1 MIEYKK
7 NFCYRVFC
15 VVLLL
20 VLALVLTGCSSSAK
34 TGAEGDRQTT
44 ALSAE
49 TPAEEKKDGS
59 ESGAPAEEKKDGS
72 ESGAPAEEKKD
83 GSESGTPSQEK
94 INGGRAG
101 TSAPVA
107 EENSRLQ
114 VVTTIFPQYDFA
126 RHIAGDR
133 ADVTMLLK
141 PGEEVHSYEPT
152 PQDIKKI
159 QNCDLFIYVGGEN
172 DVWVENILDSV
183 KGDQE
188 GPQTVRLLALVETYS
203 EEHLE
208 GMMEEKGHDHDHEHE
223 PEGTAEADS
232 EDHDHEHESESN
244 PGESH
249 DHQHEPEGTAEAD
262 SEDHDHDHKADA
274 SDQNTKGTDTH
285 STHAHSH
292 EEEPD
297 EHVWTSPQNCVIL
310 IEKLTEE
317 FCAADPVNA
326 EYYRKN
332 GDAYRKEFE
341 ELDARYRDMAAS
353 APRKTILFGDRFPFR
368 YLAEEL
374 GLTCYAA
381 FPGCSSESEP
391 SAATIA
397 FLIDKAAEEKLPVV
411 FQIEFSNGNIARAIS
426 EAAELKMKI
435 NAAKQAEESSGGEN
449 NSGLSAAEAG
459 GMKIQVL
466 QLHSCHNITAD
477 EFKSGETC
485 LSLMTKNLKAL
496 RTALGAPA
504 E

>member
-7 NFCYRVFC
+7 NFCYRAFC

-49 TPAEEKKDGS
+49 T
-59 ESGAPAEEKKDGS
+59 PAEEKKDGS

-223 PEGTAEADS
+223 PEGTAE
-232 EDHDHEHESESN
+232 
-244 PGESH
+244 
-249 DHQHEPEGTAEAD
+249 
-262 SEDHDHDHKADA
+262 EDHDHDHKADA

-285 STHAHSH
+285 STHVHSH

-353 APRKTILFGDRFPFR
+353 ASRKTILFGDRFPFR

-397 FLIDKAAEEKLPVV
+397 FLIDKAAEEKLPVI

-477 EFKSGETC
+477 EFKSGQTC
-485 LSLMTKNLKAL
+485 LSLMTKNLEAL

>member
-7 NFCYRVFC
+7 NFCYRAFC
-15 VVLLL
+15 AVLLL
-20 VLALVLTGCSSSAK
+20 VLALVLTGCSPSAK
-34 TGAEGDRQTT
+34 TDAEGDRQTT
-44 ALSAE
+44 ALSAG

-59 ESGAPAEEKKDGS
+59 ESGT
-72 ESGAPAEEKKD
+72 PAEEKKD

-208 GMMEEKGHDHDHEHE
+208 GMMEEKGHDHEHE
-223 PEGTAEADS
+223 PEGTAEADG
-232 EDHDHEHESESN
+232 EDHDHEHESESDPDEN
-244 PGESH
+244 HE
-249 DHQHEPEGTAEAD
+249 HEPEGTAE
-262 SEDHDHDHKADA
+262 EDHDHDHKADA

-285 STHAHSH
+285 SAHAHSH

-297 EHVWTSPQNCVIL
+297 EHVWTSPENCVIL

-332 GDAYRKEFE
+332 GDTYRKEFE

-477 EFKSGETC
+477 EFKSGQTC
-485 LSLMTKNLKAL
+485 LSLMTKNLEAL

>member
-7 NFCYRVFC
+7 NFCYRAFC

-72 ESGAPAEEKKD
+72 ESG
-83 GSESGTPSQEK
+83 TPSEEK
-94 INGGRAG
+94 INSGRAG

-107 EENSRLQ
+107 EENSHLQ

-223 PEGTAEADS
+223 PEGTAE
-232 EDHDHEHESESN
+232 
-244 PGESH
+244 
-249 DHQHEPEGTAEAD
+249 
-262 SEDHDHDHKADA
+262 EDHDHDHKADA

-297 EHVWTSPQNCVIL
+297 EHVWTSPENCVIL

-477 EFKSGETC
+477 EFKSGQTC
-485 LSLMTKNLKAL
+485 LSLMTKNLEAL

>member
-7 NFCYRVFC
+7 NFCYRAFC

-20 VLALVLTGCSSSAK
+20 VLALVLTGCSPFAK
-34 TGAEGDRQTT
+34 TDAEGDSQTT
-44 ALSAE
+44 ALSAG
-49 TPAEEKKDGS
+49 TPAVEKKDS
-59 ESGAPAEEKKDGS
+59 S

-223 PEGTAEADS
+223 PEGTAE
-232 EDHDHEHESESN
+232 
-244 PGESH
+244 
-249 DHQHEPEGTAEAD
+249 
-262 SEDHDHDHKADA
+262 EDHDHDHKADA

-285 STHAHSH
+285 STHVHSH

-397 FLIDKAAEEKLPVV
+397 FLIDKAAEEKLPVI

-477 EFKSGETC
+477 EFKSGQTC
-485 LSLMTKNLKAL
+485 LSLMTKNLEAL

>member
-72 ESGAPAEEKKD
+72 ESG
-83 GSESGTPSQEK
+83 TPSQEK

-126 RHIAGDR
+126 RHIAGER

-223 PEGTAEADS
+223 PEGTAE
-232 EDHDHEHESESN
+232 
-244 PGESH
+244 
-249 DHQHEPEGTAEAD
+249 
-262 SEDHDHDHKADA
+262 EDHDHDHKADA

-285 STHAHSH
+285 STHVHSH

-353 APRKTILFGDRFPFR
+353 ASRKTILFGDRFPFR

-397 FLIDKAAEEKLPVV
+397 FLIDKAAEEKLPVI

-477 EFKSGETC
+477 EFKSGQTC
-485 LSLMTKNLKAL
+485 LSLMTKNLEAL

>member
-7 NFCYRVFC
+7 NFCYRAFC

-59 ESGAPAEEKKDGS
+59 ESGTTAEEKKDGS
-72 ESGAPAEEKKD
+72 ESGSPSEEKKN
-83 GSESGTPSQEK
+83 SGM
-94 INGGRAG
+94 AG
-101 TSAPVA
+101 ASASVA

-203 EEHLE
+203 EEQLE

-223 PEGTAEADS
+223 S
-232 EDHDHEHESESN
+232 ESDPDENHDHEHESESSPDEN
-244 PGESH
+244 H
-249 DHQHEPEGTAEAD
+249 DHEHESEGTAE
-262 SEDHDHDHKADA
+262 EDHDHDHKADA

-285 STHAHSH
+285 STHVHSH

-477 EFKSGETC
+477 EFKSGQTC
-485 LSLMTKNLKAL
+485 LKIWKPCEPHLEHLQNNKRPGTK
-496 RTALGAPA
+496 
-504 E
+504 

>member
-49 TPAEEKKDGS
+49 T
-59 ESGAPAEEKKDGS
+59 PAEEKKDGS

-223 PEGTAEADS
+223 PEGTAE
-232 EDHDHEHESESN
+232 
-244 PGESH
+244 
-249 DHQHEPEGTAEAD
+249 
-262 SEDHDHDHKADA
+262 EDHDHDHKADA

-285 STHAHSH
+285 STHVHSH

-397 FLIDKAAEEKLPVV
+397 FLIDKAAEEKLPVI

-477 EFKSGETC
+477 EFKSGQTC
-485 LSLMTKNLKAL
+485 LSLMTKNLEAL

>member
-49 TPAEEKKDGS
+49 T
-59 ESGAPAEEKKDGS
+59 
-72 ESGAPAEEKKD
+72 PAEEKKD

-223 PEGTAEADS
+223 PEGTAE
-232 EDHDHEHESESN
+232 
-244 PGESH
+244 
-249 DHQHEPEGTAEAD
+249 
-262 SEDHDHDHKADA
+262 EDHDHDHKADA
-274 SDQNTKGTDTH
+274 SDQNTKGTNAH

-353 APRKTILFGDRFPFR
+353 ASRKTILFGDRFPFR

-397 FLIDKAAEEKLPVV
+397 FLIDKAAEEKLPVI

-477 EFKSGETC
+477 EFKSGQTC
-485 LSLMTKNLKAL
+485 LSLMTKNLEAL

>member
-7 NFCYRVFC
+7 NFCYRAFC

-49 TPAEEKKDGS
+49 TTAEEKKDGSESGTTAEEKKDGSESGSPAEEKKDGS
-59 ESGAPAEEKKDGS
+59 ESGSPS
-72 ESGAPAEEKKD
+72 E
-83 GSESGTPSQEK
+83 EK
-94 INGGRAG
+94 INSGRAG
-101 TSAPVA
+101 TSASVA

-223 PEGTAEADS
+223 PEGTAE
-232 EDHDHEHESESN
+232 
-244 PGESH
+244 
-249 DHQHEPEGTAEAD
+249 
-262 SEDHDHDHKADA
+262 EDHDHDHKADA

-285 STHAHSH
+285 STHVHSH

-397 FLIDKAAEEKLPVV
+397 FLIDKAAEEKLPVI

-477 EFKSGETC
+477 EFKSGQTC
-485 LSLMTKNLKAL
+485 LSLMTKNLEAL

>member
-7 NFCYRVFC
+7 NFCYRAFC

-20 VLALVLTGCSSSAK
+20 VLALVLTGCSPFAK
-34 TGAEGDRQTT
+34 TDAEGDSQTT
-44 ALSAE
+44 ALSAG
-49 TPAEEKKDGS
+49 TPAVEKKDS
-59 ESGAPAEEKKDGS
+59 S

-172 DVWVENILDSV
+172 DAWVENILDSV

-203 EEHLE
+203 EEQLE

-223 PEGTAEADS
+223 PEGTAE
-232 EDHDHEHESESN
+232 
-244 PGESH
+244 
-249 DHQHEPEGTAEAD
+249 
-262 SEDHDHDHKADA
+262 EDHDHDHKADA

-285 STHAHSH
+285 STHVHSH

-353 APRKTILFGDRFPFR
+353 ASRKTILFGDRFPFR

-397 FLIDKAAEEKLPVV
+397 FLIDKAAEEKLPVI

-477 EFKSGETC
+477 EFKSGQTC
-485 LSLMTKNLKAL
+485 LSLMTKNLEAL

>member
-7 NFCYRVFC
+7 NFCYRAFC

-20 VLALVLTGCSSSAK
+20 VLALVLTGCSPFAK
-34 TGAEGDRQTT
+34 TDAEGDSQTT
-44 ALSAE
+44 ALSAG
-49 TPAEEKKDGS
+49 TPAV
-59 ESGAPAEEKKDGS
+59 EKKDGS

-172 DVWVENILDSV
+172 DAWVENILDSV

-223 PEGTAEADS
+223 SEGTAE
-232 EDHDHEHESESN
+232 
-244 PGESH
+244 
-249 DHQHEPEGTAEAD
+249 
-262 SEDHDHDHKADA
+262 EDHDHDHKADA

-285 STHAHSH
+285 STHVHSH

-397 FLIDKAAEEKLPVV
+397 FLIDKAAEEKLPVI

-477 EFKSGETC
+477 EFKSGQTC
-485 LSLMTKNLKAL
+485 LSLMTKNLEAL

>member
-223 PEGTAEADS
+223 PEGTAE
-232 EDHDHEHESESN
+232 
-244 PGESH
+244 
-249 DHQHEPEGTAEAD
+249 
-262 SEDHDHDHKADA
+262 EDHDHDHKADA

-285 STHAHSH
+285 STHVHSH

-397 FLIDKAAEEKLPVV
+397 FLIDKAAEEKLPVI

-477 EFKSGETC
+477 EFKSGQTC
-485 LSLMTKNLKAL
+485 LSLMTKNLEAL